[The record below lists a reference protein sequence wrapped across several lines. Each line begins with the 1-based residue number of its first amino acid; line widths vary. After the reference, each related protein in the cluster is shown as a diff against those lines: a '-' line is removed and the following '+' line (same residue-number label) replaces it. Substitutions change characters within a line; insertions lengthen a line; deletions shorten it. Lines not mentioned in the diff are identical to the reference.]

1 MTDDLDHSMGKLS
14 PDQLGKLYK
23 RHRQGAFV
31 RAGAS
36 LFMWLFAFLA
46 YLFDGIQKDHIIGVS
61 FCVGYLI
68 LINPPTLW
76 VLKHINR
83 AKIYENISV
92 LINFLEVV
100 GYTAIIYSLG
110 GIKSLYL
117 SPLYCALISYV
128 GTVGPTR
135 LPFTIATL
143 CSAALSLMVGLE
155 YFSYIPHQAPLRDL
169 SLPGVSQLTML
180 LANIFLL
187 YVVAFITSY
196 TGGLLRQ
203 NKKKLREQNTELEGS
218 RTELKMVAEKLE
230 EKNVK
235 LIMAFDKAR
244 ESDRMKSEFLANM
257 SHELRTPLNHI
268 IGFTELVADKK
279 FGDLNEVQEEYLN
292 DALYSSKHLL
302 SLINDVLDLSK
313 VEAGKLELQLSD
325 VNLKMILENSLIMI
339 TEKAMRHRIQL
350 STQIDSIPE
359 SIMVDERR
367 LKQILYNLL
376 SNAVK
381 FTPDG
386 GKIHLTADLVDS
398 SDEETSYQ
406 KPGAMSHELP
416 ASGKFAKISV
426 ADTGIGI
433 QPENMERIF
442 NVFEQIET
450 SASRNYQGT
459 GLGLSLTKRL
469 VELHGGKI
477 WAESEGKGKGSAV
490 LFVIPTDLKLIDAQ
504 IEPRLLGRDG
514 KTSNLKQEGE

>member
-1 MTDDLDHSMGKLS
+1 MTKDLDHAWVKLS

-31 RAGAS
+31 RTGAS
-36 LFMWLFAFLA
+36 LFMWLFAFVT

-92 LINFLEVV
+92 LINFLEVL

-117 SPLYCALISYV
+117 SPLYCALIAYV
-128 GTVGPTR
+128 GTVGPSR

-155 YFSYIPHQAPLRDL
+155 HFGYIPHQAPLRGL
-169 SLPGVSQLTML
+169 SLPGVSQLSMV

-187 YVVAFITSY
+187 YVVAFITSF

-203 NKKKLREQNTELEGS
+203 NKNKLREQNTELERS
-218 RTELKMVAEKLE
+218 RQGLKMAAERLEKKNAELK
-230 EKNVK
+230 
-235 LIMAFDKAR
+235 MAFDKAC

-279 FGDLNEVQEEYLN
+279 YGDLNEVQEEYLN
-292 DALYSSKHLL
+292 DALDSSKHLL
-302 SLINDVLDLSK
+302 SLINDILDLSK

-339 TEKAMRHRIQL
+339 TETAMKHNIQL
-350 STQIDSIPE
+350 STQFNGIPE
-359 SIMVDERR
+359 TLTADERK

-386 GKIHLTADLVDS
+386 GKIRLIADLADS
-398 SDEETSYQ
+398 SEEQASDQ
-406 KPGAMSHELP
+406 KPGVISQEKP
-416 ASGKFAKISV
+416 ASRKFVKISV

-433 QPENMERIF
+433 QKEDLERIF
-442 NVFEQIET
+442 NPFEQGEN
-450 SASRNYQGT
+450 SASRRYQGT
-459 GLGLSLTKRL
+459 GLGLSLTKSL

-477 WAESEGKGKGSAV
+477 WVESEGEGKGSIF
-490 LFVIPTDLKLIDAQ
+490 LFAIPTDLKLIDA
-504 IEPRLLGRDG
+504 
-514 KTSNLKQEGE
+514 

>member
-1 MTDDLDHSMGKLS
+1 MTDDLDHFRVKLN
-14 PDQLGKLYK
+14 PEQLGRLHK

-36 LFMWLFAFLA
+36 FVMWLFAFVA

-76 VLKHINR
+76 ILKHITR
-83 AKIYENISV
+83 VKIYQNISV
-92 LINFLEVV
+92 FINFLEVV

-117 SPLYCALISYV
+117 SPLYCALIAYV
-128 GTVGPTR
+128 GAVGPSR

-155 YFSYIPHQAPLRDL
+155 HFGYIPHQASLRGL
-169 SLPGVSQLTML
+169 SLPGISQLTML
-180 LANIFLL
+180 LINICLL

-196 TGGLLRQ
+196 TGGLLRK
-203 NKKKLREQNTELEGS
+203 NKKMLREQNTELERS
-218 RTELKMVAEKLE
+218 RAELKMAAEKLE

-235 LIMAFDKAR
+235 LKLALGKAR

-279 FGDLNEVQEEYLN
+279 IGALNEVQEEYLN
-292 DALYSSKHLL
+292 DALHSSQHLL

-313 VEAGKLELQLSD
+313 VEAGKLQLQLSE
-325 VNLKMILENSLIMI
+325 VNLKKLLKNSLNMF
-339 TEKAMRHRIQL
+339 TEEVMKHKIQL
-350 STQIDSIPE
+350 SSEINGIPE
-359 SIMVDERR
+359 FITADERR

-386 GKIHLTADLVDS
+386 GDIRLRADLADHSLPLTDFSNKEASV
-398 SDEETSYQ
+398 Q
-406 KPGAMSHELP
+406 KPGDRRQEVTG
-416 ASGKFAKISV
+416 SGKFIIISV
-426 ADTGIGI
+426 TDTGIGI

-442 NVFEQIET
+442 NVFEQVET
-450 SASRNYQGT
+450 AASRKYQGT
-459 GLGLSLTKRL
+459 GLGLPLTKRL

-477 WAESEGKGKGSAV
+477 WAKSDGEGKGST
-490 LFVIPTDLKLIDAQ
+490 FWFTIPTDLQLIDA
-504 IEPRLLGRDG
+504 
-514 KTSNLKQEGE
+514 